1 MRIVGIVLLIVGGAF
16 VFGSST
22 TWVQLV
28 AGMAFILGFMIFALD
43 LMRRSIEKR
52 G

>member
-1 MRIVGIVLLIVGGAF
+1 MRIVGLVLLVVGGAF
-16 VFGSST
+16 VFGSGT

-28 AGMAFILGFMIFALD
+28 AGMALILGFMLFSLD